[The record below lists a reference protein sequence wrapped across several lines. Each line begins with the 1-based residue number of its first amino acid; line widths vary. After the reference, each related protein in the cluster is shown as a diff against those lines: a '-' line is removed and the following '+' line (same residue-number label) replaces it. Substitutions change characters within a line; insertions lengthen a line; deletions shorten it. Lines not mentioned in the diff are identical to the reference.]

1 MVFTGIIA
9 LSKIAR
15 KTDQMC
21 LALIFGIYVYPDVT
35 FSNMAKNP
43 GFPPNLCTEKSHIL
57 VTLMLFH

>member
-15 KTDQMC
+15 KADQMC
-21 LALIFGIYVYPDVT
+21 LALIFGIYPDVT
-35 FSNMAKNP
+35 FSNMAKNT